1 MFVARRT
8 RYKTTSKCLAT
19 ARQNK
24 SNNIMKLKWNYFNP
38 SVEKTY
44 DYYTYIYTDVLRLR
58 QKKKYDSGDHC

>member
-8 RYKTTSKCLAT
+8 RYKMTSKCLAT

-24 SNNIMKLKWNYFNP
+24 SNNIMKLKLNYFNP

-44 DYYTYIYTDVLRLR
+44 DY
-58 QKKKYDSGDHC
+58 

>member
-1 MFVARRT
+1 MFNARRT

-44 DYYTYIYTDVLRLR
+44 DYYTYIYGCFKT
-58 QKKKYDSGDHC
+58 